1 MKPETENLAKIML
14 SSDENGLSEI
24 SRNQRQLIEKIPSLE
39 RKNNIS
45 SQKNESV
52 INEIK
57 YKYDEE
63 VFSLKEELKIL
74 NCRLNQQNNK
84 NTMIEKKS

>member
-1 MKPETENLAKIML
+1 MMKPETENLAKIML

-24 SRNQRQLIEKIPSLE
+24 SRNQRQLIEKITSLE
-39 RKNNIS
+39 RQNNIS
-45 SQKNESV
+45 SQKSESV

-63 VFSLKEELKIL
+63 VFSLKE
-74 NCRLNQQNNK
+74 
-84 NTMIEKKS
+84 

>member
-24 SRNQRQLIEKIPSLE
+24 SRNQRQLIEKITSLE
-39 RKNNIS
+39 RQNNIS
-45 SQKNESV
+45 SQKSESV